1 MCVWG
6 MPSRLKASKPNIS
19 LNKVEKKEEKQTNK
33 QTNNKKSRGKKT
45 RRRKIIEIQKSKAL
59 SNSSHVF

>member
-33 QTNNKKSRGKKT
+33 QTTKKAGG
-45 RRRKIIEIQKSKAL
+45 RKQEGEK
-59 SNSSHVF
+59 